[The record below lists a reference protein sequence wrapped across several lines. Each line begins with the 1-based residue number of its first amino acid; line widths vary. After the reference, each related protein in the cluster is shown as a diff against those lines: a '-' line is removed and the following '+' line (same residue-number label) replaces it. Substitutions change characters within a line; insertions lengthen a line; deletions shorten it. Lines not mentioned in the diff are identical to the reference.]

1 MSLIALITDFGTRD
15 WYVASMK
22 AVIAGIA
29 PDARVVD
36 ISHEI
41 PMGNVAAGAF
51 ALLACHSYFPEGTV
65 FLAVVD
71 PGVGSDR
78 LPVIARSDRYQFVG
92 PDNGLLSGCL
102 ERAETASV
110 RELANP
116 RFRLANVSSTFHGR
130 DIFAPGAAHAARG
143 APFEEFGPEVVD
155 YRTTGIPFPLV
166 QGKRIG
172 GRILYVDRFGN
183 AITNIPVSA
192 LREALGEHE
201 VSVTVGRRKVPYLS
215 YYSQVRP
222 GRPLALDGSSGF
234 VEISVN
240 RGSAARRLGL
250 RLGARVVVQADDRK
264 THQG

>member
-1 MSLIALITDFGTRD
+1 MSLIALLTDFGTRD

-29 PDARVVD
+29 PDARVID

-51 ALLACHSYFPEGTV
+51 ALLACHSYFPDDTV

-71 PGVGSDR
+71 PGVGSER
-78 LPVIARSDRYQFVG
+78 LPVIARADRYLFVG

-102 ERAETASV
+102 ERAGKVAV

-116 RFRLANVSSTFHGR
+116 RYRLADVSSTFHGR

-143 APFEEFGPEVVD
+143 APFDEFGPEVVD

-172 GRILYVDRFGN
+172 GRVLYIDRFGN
-183 AITNIPVSA
+183 AITNIPFATVH
-192 LREALGEHE
+192 EALAEQE
-201 VSVTVGRRKVPYLS
+201 IAVTVGRRKVPYLS

-222 GRPLALDGSSGF
+222 GRPLALEGSSGF

-250 RLGARVVVQADDRK
+250 RLGTRVVVQTDERK
-264 THQG
+264 G